1 MKIVVVGAN
10 GFLARN
16 LVQKL
21 EIHYE
26 VFSFVRSHPL
36 DKVKDSRIFETKDF
50 SKIRSK
56 MLSIKPDLIINLAS
70 DYSVKHH
77 YEGIK
82 TIINTEI
89 NLSAHLADIC
99 CELGINLMQ
108 TKSLFQKSEK
118 NSGINLYAASKNAR
132 DELMQYFVAFNQLN
146 LINILLGDVYGYADS
161 RNKLIPSVIAHI
173 EAGNNSNFILENPE
187 RKFYPIYLED
197 VLYIM
202 ETAIKKIEAG
212 LMKSGDVQCFD
223 RDGMTLKNFVDKV
236 QTIVPKDR
244 FNVSWL
250 HQSTEFRETELVVP
264 SDLISL
270 VSKLTPF
277 EIGFRSVLN
286 MSNIK

>member
-26 VFSFVRSHPL
+26 VFSFVRSRPL